1 MAITDLIPWKKDETR
16 LPIRR
21 REEDTLVDFMDR
33 MNRLIDEMFGR
44 PLSLT
49 PFFESESTWLGD
61 FTPKMDVSE
70 TDKEITIEMELPGL
84 KPEDV
89 NITLERGVLNISGE
103 KQSEKEEKGRR
114 FYRMERSYGSFYR
127 SIPLPSEVEEG
138 KIEAIFKHGVLK
150 VKLPKTQAAQAQ
162 SKRITIKAD

>member
-21 REEDTLVDFMDR
+21 REEDTLVEFMDR
-33 MNRLIDEMFGR
+33 MNRMIDEMFGR
-44 PLSLT
+44 TLSLT

-89 NITLERGVLNISGE
+89 DITLERGVLNISGE
-103 KQSEKEEKGRR
+103 KQAEKEEKGRR
-114 FYRMERSYGSFYR
+114 FYRVERSYGSFYR
-127 SIPLPSEVEEG
+127 SIPLPSEVEED
-138 KIEAIFKHGVLK
+138 KIDATFKHGVLK

>member
-1 MAITDLIPWKKDETR
+1 MAITDLIPWKKDDTR

-21 REEDTLVDFMDR
+21 REDETLVDVVDR
-33 MNRLIDEMFGR
+33 MHRLIDEMFAR
-44 PLSLT
+44 PLSLM

-70 TDKEITIEMELPGL
+70 TDKEITIEIELPGL

-89 NITLERGVLNISGE
+89 NVTLERGVLNISGE

-114 FYRMERSYGSFYR
+114 FHRVERSYGSFYR
-127 SIPLPSEVEEG
+127 SIPLPSEVEED
-138 KIEAIFKHGVLK
+138 KIEASFKHGVLK